1 MKKYFNVEILGE
13 EVSIYGGID
22 GHYCGTK
29 VVGHKVI
36 DIMELKGD
44 YTVKVHMKSR
54 WIDAD
59 YIDINDVHVVEPIT
73 HNIGIKLPKG
83 VDQYEIAKA
92 IMGVDTVGDR
102 FDEYCKVTSNLEY
115 YGISL
120 AEFKT
125 LLEGIL

>member
-44 YTVKVHMKSR
+44 YTVKVHMKSH
-54 WIDAD
+54 WINAD

-73 HNIGIKLPKG
+73 HNIGIKLPEG
-83 VDQYEIAKA
+83 IDQYEIAKA
-92 IMGVDTVGDR
+92 IMGVDTVGDK
-102 FDEYCKVTSNLEY
+102 FDEYRKVTSNLEY
-115 YGISL
+115 FGISL
-120 AEFKT
+120 NEFQT
-125 LLEGIL
+125 ILQRF